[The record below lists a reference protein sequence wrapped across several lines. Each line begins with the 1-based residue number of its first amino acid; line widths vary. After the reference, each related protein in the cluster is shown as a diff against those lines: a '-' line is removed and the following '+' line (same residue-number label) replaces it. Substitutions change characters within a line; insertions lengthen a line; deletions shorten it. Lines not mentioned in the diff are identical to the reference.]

1 MDAIWYKPIPPF
13 FLFEVEDGGTMRE
26 ALHRLYNSMA
36 FDARFF
42 VVCPAQNREKFDKW
56 VTTAPFKEFDE
67 RYEFR
72 TFEELFAFYRATLTY
87 PAMRPR
93 FLRV

>member
-1 MDAIWYKPIPPF
+1 
-13 FLFEVEDGGTMRE
+13 
-26 ALHRLYNSMA
+26 MA

-56 VTTAPFKEFDE
+56 VTPAPFKEFDE